1 MKYKYI
7 FLITS
12 IFCLFL
18 TKTTFA
24 LNQEDSFFKAQNCYY
39 ALDQNDK
46 KIRENWFNCIK
57 KFEKAYN
64 QDTRGNYASA
74 SLFYVSKLYK
84 ELYDYS
90 YLKDDKEQASLNF
103 TKLVEQY
110 PKSSYS
116 KKVKKEY
123 KELILKK
130 TPPKPT
136 KTKPTRNT
144 KRNKDIQ
151 KHSYFTGINCYE
163 MLLKKKHKQ
172 EEDYLFCIEKFK
184 NAYSDYTEGGYA
196 SASLYQIIALYQR
209 LNNRFP
215 RNIYE
220 NETYEHYTK
229 LIKNFP
235 KSSYTKEIKKKA
247 KIIKPTIYEQ
257 NSIKKMR
264 SFAGPKYTRIVLD
277 IDNKV
282 DFNYKSFV
290 ENNNTFISINVNKVK
305 LSSKVDTYPKIKST
319 VLSTAKFKQE
329 KNSVSLVLNIKN
341 FEEYKIFSLNS
352 PFRIVIDIWEK
363 KDENKKE
370 EATILENIKNVA
382 KNGDKHDLL
391 KQFALGV
398 KKIVI
403 DAGHGGIDV
412 GALGIVRGTYE
423 KTITLQIAKKV
434 KHRIEQELKC
444 EVVMTRDRDK
454 TLSLEERTAIAN
466 KEGADLFVSIHTNSN
481 LSQHPYGIE
490 TYFLSLATDKNSI
503 SVAAREN
510 SVSEKSI
517 GDLEMILSSLMKNS
531 KINESRMLAE
541 YVQKNLYNEMNPKY
555 SKIKN
560 KGVKQA
566 PFYVLLGAR
575 MPSILIETSF
585 ISNERE
591 CKRLKRADYQNDL
604 ADGIVKG
611 IKEYIN
617 KL

>member
-46 KIRENWFNCIK
+46 KIREKWFNCIK
-57 KFEKAYN
+57 KFEEAYN

-103 TKLVEQY
+103 TKLVQQY

-116 KKVKKEY
+116 KKVEKEY

-130 TPPKPT
+130 TPPKT
-136 KTKPTRNT
+136 IHKQVD
-144 KRNKDIQ
+144 KRDKDIQ
-151 KHSYFTGINCYE
+151 KNSYFTGINCYE

-209 LNNRFP
+209 LNNKFP

-247 KIIKPTIYEQ
+247 EIKKPTIYEQ

-290 ENNNTFISINVNKVK
+290 ENNNTFISINIDKVK
-305 LSSKVDTYPKIKST
+305 LSSKVDTYPKITST

-329 KNSVSLVLNIKN
+329 KDSVSLVLNIKN

-412 GALGIVRGTYE
+412 GALGIVKGTYE

-434 KHRIEQELKC
+434 QHLIEQELKC
-444 EVVMTRDRDK
+444 EVIMTRDSDK

-466 KEGADLFVSIHTNSN
+466 KEGADLFISIHTNSN
-481 LSQHPYGIE
+481 LNQHPYGIE

-531 KINESRMLAE
+531 KINESRILAE

-555 SKIKN
+555 SKINN

-604 ADGIVKG
+604 AEGIVKG